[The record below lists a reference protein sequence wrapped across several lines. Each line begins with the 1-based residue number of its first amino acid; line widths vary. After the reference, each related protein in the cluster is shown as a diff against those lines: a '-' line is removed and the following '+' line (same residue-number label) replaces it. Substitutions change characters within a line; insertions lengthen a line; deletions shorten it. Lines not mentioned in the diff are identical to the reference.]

1 MKIANLIICIF
12 IWNELGGKV
21 LAQTPE
27 SVEFDSPPNAPIY
40 VIDGDVHY
48 NETSNGVSVSLDWY
62 SSMNPATGFLT
73 GDGDFTFN
81 GNVSSLAIDWAG
93 TIGANMNV
101 KMAGSV
107 VRVNGKLSMSGS
119 GTIGGYTLDS
129 LSLLYT
135 FTNFDLNPEAG
146 QMSGYLGLNGS
157 AKLAG
162 KNIPLTLPSTYFAID
177 LPDEDMNGTW
187 DSAGEWT
194 EEIDATVN
202 SKGKIV
208 GTGELTVWDEFG
220 DAYDVIPQQVSG
232 KLKNG
237 VVSLAAAG
245 NSKTTSKI
253 KVNLT
258 YLESN
263 EERVANKSS
272 VSAYGQNRKF

>member
-1 MKIANLIICIF
+1 
-12 IWNELGGKV
+12 
-21 LAQTPE
+21 
-27 SVEFDSPPNAPIY
+27 
-40 VIDGDVHY
+40 
-48 NETSNGVSVSLDWY
+48 
-62 SSMNPATGFLT
+62 
-73 GDGDFTFN
+73 
-81 GNVSSLAIDWAG
+81 
-93 TIGANMNV
+93 
-101 KMAGSV
+101 
-107 VRVNGKLSMSGS
+107 
-119 GTIGGYTLDS
+119 
-129 LSLLYT
+129 LLYT
-135 FTNFDLNPEAG
+135 FTNFDLNAEAG
-146 QMSGYLGLNGS
+146 QMSGYLGLDGS